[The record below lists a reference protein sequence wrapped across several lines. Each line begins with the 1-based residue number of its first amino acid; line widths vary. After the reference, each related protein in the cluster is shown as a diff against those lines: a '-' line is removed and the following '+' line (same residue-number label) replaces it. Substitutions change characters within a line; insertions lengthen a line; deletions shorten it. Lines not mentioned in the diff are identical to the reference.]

1 MSSKLALVV
10 DDSRM
15 ARYVL
20 SKMLSEQGIN
30 VDSVESGEEALGYLC
45 DKKPSMIFM
54 DHTMPGMDGFQ
65 CLRAI
70 KNDPRTAMI
79 PIIMYTSKEGEVY
92 ESQARALGAVDV
104 LPKTL
109 KPLMLTQV
117 LERQNLL
124 PEQQG
129 NRSVSTPA
137 QAANDVIIVDNE
149 SEENAVAATPPVAS
163 ASPSVNEQHEKEL
176 ETLEQRIELLT
187 TQLTAMGQEQNESRN
202 KSARF
207 QFLGL
212 ALCVVLIGWLLLN
225 NNKLM
230 QNITQLQ
237 VEKRELTDSLGMQ
250 TQQNDAIKNELK
262 AEMDNQFSQ
271 SQLHSRR
278 FFESIEWA
286 LNEDGQF
293 AWNEQ
298 PFNDRL
304 AATLSQLAE
313 NLRSV
318 DFVGEISIR
327 SHLGR
332 FCYETLET
340 GEPALPE
347 PGQQLSTCEIVQFT
361 ADAAEIQGTAQSPG
375 FERFMSAFDAE
386 YGDDIEIK
394 LSTAADRRPLARYP
408 TADPDMLVERWN
420 SIAARNQRIEIAI
433 NPY

>member
-163 ASPSVNEQHEKEL
+163 PSVNEQHEKEL

-187 TQLTAMGQEQNESRN
+187 TQLTTMGQEQNESRN

-262 AEMDNQFSQ
+262 AEMDNQFNQ

-347 PGQQLSTCEIVQFT
+347 PGQQLSTCEIAQFT

-375 FERFMSAFDAE
+375 FERFISAFDAE

>member
-149 SEENAVAATPPVAS
+149 SEENAVTATPPVAS
-163 ASPSVNEQHEKEL
+163 LSVNEQHEKEL

-187 TQLTAMGQEQNESRN
+187 TQLTTMGQEQNESRN

-262 AEMDNQFSQ
+262 AEMDNQFNQ

-347 PGQQLSTCEIVQFT
+347 PGQQLSTCEIAQFT

>member
-163 ASPSVNEQHEKEL
+163 PSVNEQHEKEL

-187 TQLTAMGQEQNESRN
+187 TQLTTMGQEQNESRN

-250 TQQNDAIKNELK
+250 TQENDAIKNELK
-262 AEMDNQFSQ
+262 AEMDNQFNQ

-347 PGQQLSTCEIVQFT
+347 PGQQLSTCEIAQFT

>member
-163 ASPSVNEQHEKEL
+163 PSVNEQHEKEL

-187 TQLTAMGQEQNESRN
+187 TQLTTMGQEQNESRN

-262 AEMDNQFSQ
+262 AEMDNQFNQ

-347 PGQQLSTCEIVQFT
+347 PGQQLSTCEIAQFT